1 MFGSDRVERI
11 GEGPPRHHAAR
22 LVRCAVPFRARR
34 ARVRGNDVRRT
45 CPRSIG
51 RTPPLS
57 WVPRRRRSPSP
68 TKPRPRV
75 PRRRRSP
82 SPTKPRPRPRR
93 PRPRR
98 PRLRPRPSPRRH
110 HRRVAVAV
118 AVIVVVAAPSFASF
132 VAAARAAS
140 PPSSVSARFGYLR
153 EGGGA
158 TVVELSRARLAH
170 AELDERFFSLPR
182 LSVSEVDLVRGET

>member
-110 HRRVAVAV
+110 HRRRRRRRCHRPSRRRG
-118 AVIVVVAAPSFASF
+118 VVL
-132 VAAARAAS
+132 AAARAAS
-140 PPSSVSARFGYLR
+140 PPSSVSARFGYHR